1 MKSLLQ
7 RREMGKQRLCCQET
21 TRNSEVGSEPVGDV
35 TADARNTPMEPT
47 KGLKWV
53 QWVKKKV

>member
-1 MKSLLQ
+1 MEGCVA
-7 RREMGKQRLCCQET
+7 RET

-35 TADARNTPMEPT
+35 TADARNTPWSPP

-53 QWVKKKV
+53 QWVKKSEGGVKRGRDE